1 MEKIIKLALETRF
14 PGANLV
20 NLMDVLNATG
30 NAVVATE
37 ILLGI
42 YEEPNI
48 PESALL
54 YKTPAIFV
62 SFDKYKGS
70 VRYSTDTF
78 TSKNLY
84 FDSEEA
90 ANECVEYDTSI
101 GRDYYHR
108 KDGDFKKEFQV
119 PIKTSNTTSLREWML
134 GAEKFESIV

>member
-1 MEKIIKLALETRF
+1 MEKIIKLALETKF
-14 PGANLV
+14 PNANLV
-20 NLMDVLNATG
+20 DLMDILNATG
-30 NAVVATE
+30 NAIVATE
-37 ILLGI
+37 VLLGV

-48 PESALL
+48 PERALL

-84 FDSEEA
+84 FDSEEL
-90 ANECVEYDTSI
+90 ANECVEYDISI
-101 GRDYYHR
+101 GREYYHR

-119 PIKTSNTTSLREWML
+119 PIKTFNTTTLKEWME
-134 GAEKFESIV
+134 GAEKMKSIV